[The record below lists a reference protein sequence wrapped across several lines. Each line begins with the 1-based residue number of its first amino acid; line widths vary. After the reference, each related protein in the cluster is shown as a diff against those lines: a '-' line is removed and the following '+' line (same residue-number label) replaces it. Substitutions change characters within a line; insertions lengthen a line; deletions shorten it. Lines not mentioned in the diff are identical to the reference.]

1 MKPSVKT
8 TLLAMAVTTT
18 FGTMM
23 AAPAVKL
30 LAVAFPD
37 TNALWVQWVVTLSSL
52 FILPTLFIAGKLGR
66 RFPRKHIL
74 IAGLLLYIIGGT
86 GPAFANS
93 FTMILVFR
101 ALLGLSIGLISP
113 TCNALISENF
123 QGKARSQMNGLQ
135 TSVNGIG
142 GAIFLSIGGMIASF
156 GWRDVFLTYSYAI
169 VLLLMV
175 IAFLPNFPP
184 MQTDAVIKQSM
195 KMPKFLYAVA
205 IAGGVHAMLFTLIPT
220 NLSLFLSNNGIGS
233 VTSVGY
239 LTAFALIGVFI
250 GGLAVTPLTGVF
262 KKLLVPL
269 NLALMASGFLLISSA
284 HTVWTVALAVFLI
297 GLGEGMLFP
306 LSFIKTA
313 EVVPK
318 LVLTT
323 GISILLASV
332 YACQFLSPLFVKGV
346 ELLLHTDSTRGVFMA
361 VAAALAA
368 TAVIYLT
375 IVQLNKRSKVQST
388 NA

>member
-1 MKPSVKT
+1 MNTSVKT

-37 TNALWVQWVVTLSSL
+37 TNALLVQWVVTLSSL
-52 FILPTLFIAGKLGR
+52 FILPTLFMAGRLGR
-66 RFPRKHIL
+66 RFPRKHII
-74 IAGLLLYIIGGT
+74 IAGLLLYIIGGV
-86 GPAFANS
+86 GSAFVNS

-113 TCNALISENF
+113 TFNALISENF
-123 QGKARSQMNGLQ
+123 QGKERSQMNGLQ

-142 GAIFLSIGGMIASF
+142 GAIFLSFGGIIASF
-156 GWRDVFLTYSYAI
+156 GWRDVFITYSYAV

-175 IAFLPNFPP
+175 IVFLPKFPP
-184 MQTDAVIKQSM
+184 MQADQVVKAFV

-220 NLSLFLSNNGIGS
+220 NLSLFLSANGFGS

-250 GGLAVTPLTGVF
+250 GGLAVTPLSGVV
-262 KKLLVPL
+262 KKTLVPI
-269 NLALMASGFLLISSA
+269 NLVFMAAGFLLISSA
-284 HTVWTVALAVFLI
+284 QTVWMVALAVFLI

-318 LVLTT
+318 LGLTT
-323 GISILLASV
+323 GISILLACV
-332 YACQFLSPLFVKGV
+332 YACQFLSPLFVKGIEV
-346 ELLLHTDSTRGVFMA
+346 LLHTDSTRGVFMA
-361 VAAALAA
+361 VAAALAV
-368 TAVIYLT
+368 TAAIYLP
-375 IVQLNKRSKVQST
+375 IAQMNRRAKVQST